1 MDRDVSG
8 FMRHSADNQ
17 VCVLA
22 LCRSQEACHLYFT
35 NRTLT
40 GIGVSVLRPEG
51 SRRCALPRQADSDG
65 PPKSASGDFGTILRL
80 SAGDTLAPL
89 RPLAHK
95 RRGHFPLTGEEIGSF
110 TVNVSL
116 QSLFGITH

>member
-1 MDRDVSG
+1 MDRYVPWLYATFSRQSG
-8 FMRHSADNQ
+8 VRPSAVPFTGSLRSLFRQSHFDWYWSLCIETRRQ
-17 VCVLA
+17 QA
-22 LCRSQEACHLYFT
+22 LCTSEASGLR
-35 NRTLT
+35 RT
-40 GIGVSVLRPEG
+40 
-51 SRRCALPRQADSDG
+51 
-65 PPKSASGDFGTILRL
+65 PKSASGDFGTILRL